1 MTSRNKGLLLA
12 TTAGIA
18 ALALPGTASAQVAGE
33 GAETGGNEP
42 IIVMARRREEAL
54 QNAPV
59 SVAVATAETIEQLN
73 LQDLTDIANTTA
85 GLTFDNEFG
94 RDSNRPVIRG
104 QANILGDS
112 GVATFIDGIYITG
125 SISDYNVDD
134 IERLE
139 VVKGPQSALYGRNTY
154 SGAINIITRSPS
166 DEFGGRMSLDASE
179 DDRYEITGYIE
190 GGLAEGLTAGAQ
202 VRYYDFGGEHE
213 NPNTGVTFGQEES
226 LAFSGV
232 IAYEPVGS
240 PVRVRLRGYY
250 SEVDDGQAALFSIP
264 ATANN
269 CIFDNGALY
278 GGGGRY
284 FCGTLQP
291 QPITADPSIQFAA
304 GSPVGT
310 FIDTLNLS
318 SRIEFDLTDELTLV
332 SLTGYNDR
340 DTLFS
345 IDADYSPAAFQ
356 TAVFTPGGFPAG
368 APIGFGPFGPIFP
381 FGYVG
386 ATVDFTFQGLTDAH
400 DISQELKLL
409 YEGDRFRF
417 LIGGYYF
424 DQSINTQ
431 DVREVPAN
439 AAAQAGASFGAAFAQ
454 QAALCAANP
463 ICGSIAPFFG
473 PSVPNSRDTSDTD
486 IRNLAVYGSVG
497 FDITDTLELTVE
509 GRYASERIR
518 FSAVDQNEGGP
529 ILAQSSGRE
538 TYNSF
543 DPRITLSWQATPDNL
558 FYAVFATGTKPGGFN
573 GITAIAAGVPTF
585 DQEDA
590 ISYEIGT
597 KNTFGDFTF
606 NFAAFL
612 NEIDGYQL
620 TQNVQSANNTVS
632 AITNAGDARIMGFE
646 IEAQVRPSPNWTF
659 TANYT
664 LLDPE
669 FTEGFDENEGVLND
683 VRDNGLV
690 DCSIGDQFP
699 NQAGCQSLFGS
710 IDGRQIPRT
719 SRHTIFADVD
729 YRIDLGSSGWEF
741 FAGAN
746 ISHRSRVF
754 AQVHNLIDNGDT
766 TLVNARLGFRND
778 NYRVHFYVNNLTN
791 EDSSPLVLRYADA
804 NNSFRRNFV
813 GALRRSR
820 HFGVAVSAGF

>member
-1 MTSRNKGLLLA
+1 MTSRNKGFLLA

-18 ALALPGTASAQVAGE
+18 AIALPGAAHAQVVGE
-33 GAETGGNEP
+33 GANTASGGAP
-42 IIVMARRREEAL
+42 IIVTARRIDEAL

-59 SVAVATAETIEQLN
+59 SVAVATSETIERLN
-73 LQDLTDIANTTA
+73 LQDLTDIAATTA

-154 SGAINIITRSPS
+154 SGAINIITRTPS
-166 DEFGGRMSLDASE
+166 DELGGSLTVDISE
-179 DDRYEITGYIE
+179 DDRYEITGNIE
-190 GGLAEGLTAGAQ
+190 GGIAEGLTAGAQ
-202 VRYYDFGGEHE
+202 VRYYDFGGEHV

-250 SEVDDGQAALFSIP
+250 SEIDDGQSALFAQP

-269 CIFDNGALY
+269 CLFDNGSLY

-291 QPITADPSIQFAA
+291 QPVTADPSIQFAA

-310 FIDTLNLS
+310 YIDTLNLS
-318 SRIEFDLTDELTLV
+318 SRIEVDLTDNLTLV

-340 DTLFS
+340 DTLFAV
-345 IDADYSPAAFQ
+345 DADYSATAFQ
-356 TAVFTPGGFPAG
+356 TAVFARFPAG
-368 APIGFGPFGPIFP
+368 APIGFGPAGPIFP
-381 FGYVG
+381 FGFVG
-386 ATVDFTFQGLTDAH
+386 TTVDFTFEGLTDT
-400 DISQELKLL
+400 DDFSQELKFL
-409 YEGDRFRF
+409 YDGDGWRF
-417 LIGGYYF
+417 LFGGYYF

-431 DVREVPAN
+431 DVRQVPAN
-439 AAAQAGASFGAAFAQ
+439 ALVQAGASLGAAT
-454 QAALCAANP
+454 AAEAARCAANP
-463 ICGSIAPFFG
+463 ICGFVFPLFG
-473 PSVPNSRDTSDTD
+473 PTAPNSRDRTETD
-486 IRNLAVYGSVG
+486 IRNLAVFGSVA
-497 FDITDTLELTVE
+497 FDITDNLELSLE
-509 GRYASERIR
+509 GRYASERIT
-518 FSAVDQNEGGP
+518 FSAVEQDAGGP
-529 ILAQSSGRE
+529 ILNQAAGRE
-538 TYNSF
+538 TFNSF

-573 GITAIAAGVPTF
+573 GVTAIAAGVPTYE
-585 DQEDA
+585 QEDA

-620 TQNVQSANNTVS
+620 TQNVQNANNTVS

-646 IEAQVRPSPNWTF
+646 IEAQVRPNPNWTF

-669 FTEGFDENEGVLND
+669 FTSGFDENEGVLND
-683 VRDNGLV
+683 VRDNNLV

-699 NQAGCQSLFGS
+699 NTPGCQSLFGS
-710 IDGRQIPRT
+710 IAGRQIPRT

-729 YRIDLGSSGWEF
+729 YRTDIGGSGWEF

-754 AQVHNLIDNGDT
+754 SQVHNLIDNGDT
-766 TLVNARLGFRND
+766 TLVNARAGFRND
-778 NYRVHFYVNNLTN
+778 NYRIHFYVNNLTN

-820 HFGVAVSAGF
+820 HFGVAVSARY

>member
-1 MTSRNKGLLLA
+1 MISRNKGILLA

-18 ALALPGTASAQVAGE
+18 AIALPGAAHAQVAGE
-33 GAETGGNEP
+33 TAAETSNNAP
-42 IIVMARRREEAL
+42 IVVMARRREEAL
-54 QNAPV
+54 QSAPV

-85 GLTFDNEFG
+85 GLSFDNEFG

-125 SISDYNVDD
+125 AISDYNVDD

-154 SGAINIITRSPS
+154 SGAINIITRTPS
-166 DEFGGRMSLDASE
+166 DEFGGRISLDVSE
-179 DDRYEITGYIE
+179 DDRYEITANIE
-190 GGLAEGLTAGAQ
+190 GGIAEGLTAGAQ

-213 NPNTGVTFGQEES
+213 NPVTGVTFGQEES

-232 IAYEPVGS
+232 VAYEPVGS

-250 SEVDDGQAALFSIP
+250 SEVEDGQAALFSQD
-264 ATANN
+264 ATQNN
-269 CIFDNGALY
+269 CIFDNGSLY

-291 QPITADPSIQFAA
+291 GVVTADPSIQFAA
-304 GSPVGT
+304 GNPAGT

-318 SRIEFDLTDELTLV
+318 ARVEVDLTDRLTLV

-340 DTLFS
+340 DTLFRS
-345 IDADYSPAAFQ
+345 DADYSPTAFQ

-368 APIGFGPFGPIFP
+368 PPTFGPMGPTFP

-386 ATVDFTFQGLTDAH
+386 STVDFTFEGLTDTH

-409 YEGDRFRF
+409 YEGDGFRF
-417 LIGGYYF
+417 LLGGYYF
-424 DQSINTQ
+424 DQSSDTR

-454 QAALCAANP
+454 QAALCAVNP

-473 PSVPNSRDTSDTD
+473 PSTPNSRDTSETD
-486 IRNLAVYGSVG
+486 IRNLAIFGSVG
-497 FDITDTLELTVE
+497 VDITDNLELTVE

-518 FSAVDQNEGGP
+518 FSAVDQDEGGP
-529 ILAQSSGRE
+529 IIAQSSARE

-573 GITAIAAGVPTF
+573 GITAIAAGVPSY

-590 ISYEIGT
+590 TSYEIGT

-612 NEIDGYQL
+612 NEIEGYQL

-646 IEAQVRPSPNWTF
+646 IEAQVRPNPNWTF

-699 NQAGCQSLFGS
+699 NDTDCQSLFGS
-710 IDGRQIPRT
+710 IAGRQIPRT

-729 YRIDLGSSGWEF
+729 YRTDIGSSGWEF

-746 ISHRSRVF
+746 ISYRSRVF

-804 NNSFRRNFV
+804 NNSFRRSFV
-813 GALRRSR
+813 GSLRRSR

>member
-1 MTSRNKGLLLA
+1 MISRNKGLLLA
-12 TTAGIA
+12 TTAGLASIA
-18 ALALPGTASAQVAGE
+18 MPGGAEAQVVGE
-33 GAETGGNEP
+33 GANAAGNAP
-42 IIVMARRREEAL
+42 IIVTARRIDEAL

-59 SVAVATAETIEQLN
+59 SVAVATSETIERLN
-73 LQDLTDIANTTA
+73 LQDLTDIAQTTA

-125 SISDYNVDD
+125 AISDYNVDD

-154 SGAINIITRSPS
+154 SGAINIITRTPS
-166 DEFGGRMSLDASE
+166 DELGGRLTVDISE
-179 DDRYEITGYIE
+179 DDRYEITGNIE
-190 GGLAEGLTAGAQ
+190 GGIAEGLTAGAQ
-202 VRYYDFGGEHE
+202 VRYYDFGGEHV

-226 LAFSGV
+226 ISFSGV

-250 SEVDDGQAALFSIP
+250 SEADDGQSALFSIP

-291 QPITADPSIQFAA
+291 QPVTADPSIQFAA

-318 SRIEFDLTDELTLV
+318 SRIEVDLTEELTLV

-340 DTLFS
+340 DTLFAV
-345 IDADYSPAAFQ
+345 DADYSPTAFQ

-368 APIGFGPFGPIFP
+368 PPTFGPMGPTFP

-386 ATVDFTFQGLTDAH
+386 TTVDFTFEGLTDAH
-400 DISQELKLL
+400 DFSQEIKFL
-409 YEGDRFRF
+409 YEGDRWRF
-417 LIGGYYF
+417 LLGGYYF
-424 DQSINTQ
+424 EQDIDTQ
-431 DVREVPAN
+431 DVRQVPAN
-439 AAAQAGASFGAAFAQ
+439 AAQQAGASFGAAFGQ
-454 QAALCAANP
+454 QAALCAVNP

-473 PSVPNSRDTSDTD
+473 PATPNSRDSTQTD
-486 IRNLAVYGSVG
+486 IRNLAIFGSVA
-497 FDITDTLELTVE
+497 FDITDNLELSVE
-509 GRYASERIR
+509 GRYASERIT
-518 FSAVDQNEGGP
+518 FSAVEQDEGGP
-529 ILAQSSGRE
+529 ILNQAAGRE
-538 TYNSF
+538 TFDSF

-573 GITAIAAGVPTF
+573 GVTAIAAGVPTF

-590 ISYEIGT
+590 TSYEIGT

-620 TQNVQSANNTVS
+620 TQNVQNANNTVS
-632 AITNAGDARIMGFE
+632 AITNAGDARILGFE
-646 IEAQVRPSPNWTF
+646 IEAQVRPNPNWTF

-664 LLDPE
+664 MLDPE
-669 FTEGFDENEGVLND
+669 FTNGFDENEGVLND

-699 NQAGCQSLFGS
+699 NQAGCTSLFGS
-710 IDGRQIPRT
+710 IAGRQIPRT
-719 SRHTIFADVD
+719 SRHTVFADVD
-729 YRIDLGSSGWEF
+729 YQTDLGGSGWQF

-766 TLVNARLGFRND
+766 TLVNARAGFRND
-778 NYRVHFYVNNLTN
+778 NYRIHFYVNNLTN

-820 HFGVAVSAGF
+820 HFGVAVSARY